1 MKIGIISDTH
11 DDLDSVRQA
20 VLLFKKENVD
30 LVIHAGDYVYPGVV
44 EKFADLPNAR
54 LVGVLGNNDGEKIGL
69 FQSFSKVGGELK
81 GDFCEMDID
90 GLKFGIYHG
99 TSSYLTEAAIL
110 SGKYDVFVCGH
121 THIKRGE
128 TKGNTIVLN
137 PGTAHRNFPNLN
149 GQMESIPSIIIFDT
163 QLRSYKFVPI
173 F

>member
-69 FQSFSKVGGELK
+69 FQRFSKIGGELK
-81 GDFCEMDID
+81 GDFCETDLM
-90 GLKFGIYHG
+90 
-99 TSSYLTEAAIL
+99 S
-110 SGKYDVFVCGH
+110 
-121 THIKRGE
+121 
-128 TKGNTIVLN
+128 
-137 PGTAHRNFPNLN
+137 
-149 GQMESIPSIIIFDT
+149 
-163 QLRSYKFVPI
+163 
-173 F
+173 

>member
-20 VLLFKKENVD
+20 VLLFKKKNVD

-69 FQSFSKVGGELK
+69 FQRFSKVGGELK

-90 GLKFGIYHG
+90 GLKFGI
-99 TSSYLTEAAIL
+99 
-110 SGKYDVFVCGH
+110 
-121 THIKRGE
+121 
-128 TKGNTIVLN
+128 
-137 PGTAHRNFPNLN
+137 
-149 GQMESIPSIIIFDT
+149 
-163 QLRSYKFVPI
+163 
-173 F
+173 